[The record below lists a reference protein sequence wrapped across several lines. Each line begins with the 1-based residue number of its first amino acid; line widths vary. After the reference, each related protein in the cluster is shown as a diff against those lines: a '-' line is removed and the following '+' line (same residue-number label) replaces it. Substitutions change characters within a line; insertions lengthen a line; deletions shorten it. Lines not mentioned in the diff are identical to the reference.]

1 MNKAILRQQ
10 LLRRRIAM
18 NSTDWRDRSAL
29 IGQRILQ
36 NLPSQPHLSIL
47 AYFSIRKEP
56 DLSDLWPQLRSR
68 SIPFGVP
75 RCVGNQL
82 VWHRWEPGN
91 RLEVGAFGIL
101 EPDSTAPVLQA
112 KDVGAILVPCVGC
125 DRKGNRIGYGGGFY
139 DRLLAQT
146 EWRSI
151 PTIGVTF
158 DFGIVEPFEVDEW
171 DQPLNYICTETHW
184 IICD

>member
-10 LLRRRIAM
+10 LLRHRISM

-36 NLPSQPHLSIL
+36 NLPSQPPLSVL
-47 AYFSIRKEP
+47 AYFSIRQEP

-68 SIPFGVP
+68 SIPLGVP
-75 RCVGNQL
+75 RCVGNEL
-82 VWHRWEPGN
+82 VWHQWEPGN

-101 EPDSTAPVLQA
+101 EPEVTAPVLQA
-112 KDVGAILVPCVGC
+112 NDVGAILVPCVGC
-125 DRKGNRIGYGGGFY
+125 DRRGNRIGYGGGFY

-151 PTIGVTF
+151 PTIGITF
-158 DFGIVEPFEVDEW
+158 DFGVVKPFEVEEW
-171 DQPLNYICTETHW
+171 DQPLNYICTETDW
-184 IICD
+184 IICN